1 MLVEVRTTAVETGA
15 GAACAAGAASAVP
28 VIPISRVPDR
38 TADAPAAAHLLL
50 IPLDKLPTS
59 SFTLLLGRLIFT
71 PT

>member
-1 MLVEVRTTAVETGA
+1 
-15 GAACAAGAASAVP
+15 

-38 TADAPAAAHLLL
+38 TADAPAAANLLL

-59 SFTLLLGRLIFT
+59 SFALLLGRLIFT